1 MSGYWVT
8 ENNVMIIGVQGKC
21 TPFQIT
27 ENTADLEVVFT
38 FLAMPVLGVVL

>member
-1 MSGYWVT
+1 MSGYWGA
-8 ENNVMIIGVQGKC
+8 ENNVMFMGVQWKC